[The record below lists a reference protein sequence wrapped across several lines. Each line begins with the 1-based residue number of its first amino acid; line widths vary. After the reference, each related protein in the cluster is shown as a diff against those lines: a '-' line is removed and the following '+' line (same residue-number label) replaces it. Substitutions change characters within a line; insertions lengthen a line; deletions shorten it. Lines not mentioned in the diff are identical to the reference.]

1 MKKRYWLRGGIG
13 LLLLYGLLTAILY
26 PFGTG
31 EWFPYWLI
39 PSIIGG
45 IPLSALFHWLSSGI
59 YSGIYS
65 EGLTGF
71 TLPIITYFILG
82 AILGWLYGKIKN
94 RNKI

>member
-31 EWFPYWLI
+31 QGEWLPYWSI
-39 PSIIGG
+39 PSVIGG
-45 IPLSALFHWLSSGI
+45 IPLFALFHRFGYFIDSIGSI
-59 YSGIYS
+59 IA
-65 EGLTGF
+65 
-71 TLPIITYFILG
+71 PIITYFILG

-94 RNKI
+94 RNKV